1 MMMTA
6 WRTERRQTMLRY
18 RYSQSPLMRRQG
30 GTPAR
35 VLSTGSARPDKLSG
49 LIRRVIATFR
59 LWRQNARSRH
69 ELLRLSEREL
79 KDIGLTRYEAL
90 YEANRPFWDC
100 GRGPNLHP
108 PV

>member
-1 MMMTA
+1 MMMTD
-6 WRTERRQTMLRY
+6 WRTERRQTVFRY
-18 RYSQSPLMRRQG
+18 RYSRSPLMRRQG

-35 VLSTGSARPDKLSG
+35 LLSAGSVRPDKLSG
-49 LIRRVIATFR
+49 SIWRVIATFR

-69 ELLRLSEREL
+69 ELLRLNEREL
-79 KDIGLTRYEAL
+79 RDIGLTRCEAL

-108 PV
+108 PL